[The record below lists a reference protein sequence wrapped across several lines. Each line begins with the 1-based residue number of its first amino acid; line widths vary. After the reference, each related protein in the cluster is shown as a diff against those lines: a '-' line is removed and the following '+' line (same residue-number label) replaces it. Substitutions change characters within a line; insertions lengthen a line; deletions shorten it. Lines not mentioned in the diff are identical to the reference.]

1 MVSASIGV
9 AVLFATHVHPWSNVD
24 TAWLMYWLGDSMGV
38 LLVAPLALTF
48 PTLWKISSRLRIAEL
63 TALVLLLSVACL
75 FIFTD
80 RTLVALKL
88 NVLGFA
94 VFPFVIWAA
103 IRFGVSG
110 CALATLAIATI
121 STSAKPVGLAR
132 LHEIFRFS
140 VPLCCNSILPCL
152 PSQA

>member
-80 RTLVALKL
+80 RTLFALKL

-103 IRFGVSG
+103 HQRQ
-110 CALATLAIATI
+110 
-121 STSAKPVGLAR
+121 PVGLAR